1 MPHRVE
7 VARSLTGTALLLTLC
22 GACVSP
28 PLRPSGP
35 TSLEV
40 QEETSFLESDGH
52 RIKVDVYQPAHG
64 RYPAV
69 ILLHGSGGI
78 HAIIESQINRYA
90 QALAQLGIVAY
101 VVHYFDYTSNF
112 TSDEAYEKENYFHWV
127 RAVREAVTWVLARP
141 DVRGRQVGILG
152 HSLGAYLAVGVAAQ
166 EPRVRSIVLLGGGLE
181 PYVADSIRRMPPV
194 LIFHGQNDDVVP
206 LSEAN
211 HLEDFLTMHKF
222 SAKLTVLPGER
233 HVFSDAAADSVLAQ
247 AARFLAPAAR
257 RQRTP

>member
-1 MPHRVE
+1 MAPTTQA
-7 VARSLTGTALLLTLC
+7 ARRHSGAVLVLALC
-22 GACVSP
+22 AACASP
-28 PLRPSGP
+28 RLHPAAP

-40 QEETSFLESDGH
+40 QEDVSFLETDGH

-90 QALAQLGIVAY
+90 EALAGLGVVAY
-101 VVHYFDYTSNF
+101 VVHYFDYTGNF
-112 TSDEAYEKENYFHWV
+112 TSDEAFEKENYFHWV

-166 EPRVRSIVLLGGGLE
+166 EPRVRAIVLFGGGLE

-194 LIFHGQNDDVVP
+194 LMFHGQDDDVVP
-206 LSEAN
+206 LSEAS
-211 HLEDFLTMHKF
+211 HLDDFLRMHKF
-222 SAKLTVLPGER
+222 VSHLTILPGER
-233 HVFSDAAADSVLAQ
+233 HVFSDVAADSVLVT
-247 AARFLAPAAR
+247 AARFLAPTAR
-257 RQRTP
+257 RSRTP